1 MSHQENIAIDG
12 RLLAYRR
19 GGISR
24 YIRCLAAAIATSEAN
39 VYATSGLTFFL
50 IANRPIVDSPLPLV
64 RVWTPPHHALEEWT
78 LGWELARQPVSL
90 VHATDFVLP
99 RLPKRIRGVVTIH
112 DLAFLDAP
120 GELAPDAARY
130 YARTLPTLRR
140 ADRIIAV
147 SHATARRIAEFVPD
161 VAPRI
166 RVIHHGVDERWFHPH
181 PDPIGQLTSVFGREP
196 SLFLSARPIV
206 LAVGTIEPRKRYDLL
221 LDAFLA
227 LHRSLESAPFLVI
240 VGQEGWNA
248 TETVLRIRSYQERG
262 ILRWFPDADDG
273 LLHALYSIAA
283 VLVVPSRDEGFC
295 LPALEALA
303 AGVPVVAFAVGALP
317 EVVGDAALLVHD
329 QTIEALAEACRV
341 LLQNESLR
349 QTYARRGRARAR
361 QFSWARAAEQTLTV
375 YREALEDG
383 R

>member
-1 MSHQENIAIDG
+1 MSAQGSIAIDG

-39 VYATSGLTFFL
+39 VCATSGFTFSL
-50 IANRPIVDSPLPLV
+50 IANRLIVDSPLPLL
-64 RVWTPPHHALEEWT
+64 RVWTPPHHPLEEWT
-78 LGWELARQPVSL
+78 LGWELARQPVAL

-99 RLPKRIRGVVTIH
+99 HLPKRIRGVVTIH

-120 GELAPDAARY
+120 GELAPDAHRY
-130 YARTLPTLRR
+130 YARTLPGLRR

-166 RVIHHGVDERWFHPH
+166 RVIHHGVEERWFHPH
-181 PDPIGQLTSVFGREP
+181 PDPIRQLSSVLGHETGFPFTS
-196 SLFLSARPIV
+196 RPIV
-206 LAVGTIEPRKRYDLL
+206 LAVGTVEPRKRYDLL

-227 LHRSLESAPFLVI
+227 LHRWLEGAPFLVI
-240 VGQEGWNA
+240 VGQEGWNVA
-248 TETVLRIRSYQERG
+248 TTIMRVRRLQAQG
-262 ILRWFPDADDG
+262 ILQWLADAHDD
-273 LLHALYSIAA
+273 LLHALYSVAT
-283 VLVVPSRDEGFC
+283 VLVVASRDEGFC

-303 AGVPVVAFAVGALP
+303 AGLPVVAFAVGALP
-317 EVVGDAALLVHD
+317 EVAGDAALLVRD
-329 QTIEALAEACRV
+329 QTSEALAEACRT
-341 LLQNESLR
+341 LLQNDSLR
-349 QTYARRGRARAR
+349 QDYARRGRARAR
-361 QFSWARAAEQTLTV
+361 QFSWTRAAEQSLTV